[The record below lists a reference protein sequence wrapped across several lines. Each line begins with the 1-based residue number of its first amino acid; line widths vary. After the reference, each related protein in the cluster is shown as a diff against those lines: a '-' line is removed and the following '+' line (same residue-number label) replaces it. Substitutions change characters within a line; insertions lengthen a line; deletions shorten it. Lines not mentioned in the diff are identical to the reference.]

1 MFDIGFTELL
11 VIGLVAL
18 IVVGPERLPKV
29 ARTAGALLGRL
40 QRYVA
45 DVKSDIHRE
54 LQVEELRKMQQQVQ
68 DSARDVELAISKE
81 VHGVENTL
89 NAAVAPNPG
98 QAGSAL
104 DALTVPGEANVQT
117 ANAAGKSAAPLPAS
131 AESAAA
137 SVTVPPRSL

>member
-54 LQVEELRKMQQQVQ
+54 LQLEELRKMQQQVQ

-81 VHGVENTL
+81 VHTVENTL

-117 ANAAGKSAAPLPAS
+117 ANAAGKSTATLPAS